1 MGGGWMSKSVRS
13 VVGTLALLL
22 IAAGGASAQQSY
34 PEKPIRIVS
43 PFPPGG
49 AADTLA
55 RALAQ
60 KLTESLGRQAIVE
73 NRTGAGGTIGTDAV
87 AKAAPDGYTLLLGN
101 VSTLA
106 IAPSLYT
113 KLPYDPAQDFTPVTL
128 VGTSPLVFAVT
139 PSLPAKTLTE
149 LIALAGARPGK
160 LSFGSSGAG
169 SITHLTGELLNVA
182 AKGNMVHVPYKGS
195 PPVVLALLSGE
206 LDMGVLQV
214 VELLPHYRSGRI
226 RPLAISGTK
235 RSPAIPEVPTAGE
248 LGVAGLEATTWYCV
262 VAPRGVPKS
271 IIDTLHPMLIK
282 AIASPDV
289 SKRFADEGV
298 VLESSTPDELAR
310 LIRSDITKWAEVVK
324 RSGVKLD

>member
-1 MGGGWMSKSVRS
+1 MSKSIGLVA
-13 VVGTLALLL
+13 GTLALLL
-22 IAAGGASAQQSY
+22 IAASGASAQQSY
-34 PEKPIRIVS
+34 PEKPIRFVS

-60 KLTESLGRQAIVE
+60 KLTESSGRQAIVE
-73 NRTGAGGTIGTDAV
+73 NRTGAGGTIGTDVV

-113 KLPYDPAQDFTPVTL
+113 KLPYDPAQDFAPVTL
-128 VGTSPLVFAVT
+128 VAKSPLVFGVN
-139 PSLPAKTLTE
+139 PSLPAKSLQE
-149 LIALAGARPGK
+149 LIALAQARPGK
-160 LSFGSSGAG
+160 LSYGSSGAG
-169 SITHLTGELLNVA
+169 SITHLTGELLNA
-182 AKGNMVHVPYKGS
+182 AGKVSIVHIPYKGS
-195 PPVVLALLSGE
+195 PPVLLALISGE

-235 RSPAIPEVPTAGE
+235 RSPAIPEVPTAAE

-262 VAPRGVPKS
+262 VAPRGVPKP
-271 IIDTLHPMLIK
+271 IVDTLQPMLAN
-282 AIASPDV
+282 AIASPDLV
-289 SKRFADEGV
+289 KRFADEGV
-298 VLESSTPDELAR
+298 VMESSTPDELAR
-310 LIRSDITKWAEVVK
+310 LIRSDIPKWAEVVK

>member
-1 MGGGWMSKSVRS
+1 MRERT
-13 VVGTLALLL
+13 VVLLAAALVPFL
-22 IAAGGASAQQSY
+22 IAAGGATAQQSY
-34 PEKPIRIVS
+34 PEKPIRFIS
-43 PFPPGG
+43 PFPAGG

-60 KLTESLGRQAIVE
+60 KVTESSGRQAIVE

-87 AKAAPDGYTLLLGN
+87 AKSAPDGYTVLLGN

-113 KLPYDPAQDFTPVTL
+113 KLPYDPNQDFTPVTL
-128 VGTSPLVFAVT
+128 VAKSPLVFGVNAA
-139 PSLPAKTLTE
+139 LPAKSLPE
-149 LIALAGARPGK
+149 LIALARAQPGK
-160 LSFGSSGAG
+160 LSYGSSGSG
-169 SITHLTGELLNVA
+169 SITHLTGELLNA
-182 AKGNMVHVPYKGS
+182 AGKMSIVHIPYKGS
-195 PPVVLALLSGE
+195 PPVLLALLSGE

-226 RPLAISGTK
+226 RPLAISGIK

-248 LGVAGLEATTWYCV
+248 VGVTGLEATTWYCV
-262 VAPRGVPKS
+262 VAPRGVPKP
-271 IIDTLHPMLIK
+271 IVDTLQPMLVK

-289 SKRFADEGV
+289 VKRFADEGV
-298 VLESSTPDELAR
+298 VMESSTPDELAR
-310 LIRSDITKWAEVVK
+310 LIRSDIANWAEVVK